1 MAGKRLSRDER
12 FERIVAELRARPSV
26 RISRLASD
34 FGVSS
39 ETVRRDIDELT
50 RRGLVDRT
58 YGGAAAHAL
67 VREPAIDDRFR
78 LHVAV
83 RGGIGAC
90 AAALIEPGDTVMI
103 DSGST
108 TTHFAKRLAAVAEDV
123 TVITNS
129 LAVALALGT
138 APGVRVLLCPGDY
151 EAREG
156 GTFGAETCAFLRRFS
171 AGKAVIGASGLTE
184 EGPVDVR
191 TDASWIKRLML
202 ERSARGLL
210 LVDRTKFNR
219 PSLEVVCPL
228 DDLDD
233 VVTDARPPAA
243 LGRALK
249 RAGVTLHLA
258 AGGEGAGDEDAGRGA
273 GRAAKA

>member
-1 MAGKRLSRDER
+1 VTVAGKRLSRGER

-26 RISRLASD
+26 RISRLAGE

-67 VREPAIDDRFR
+67 MREPAIDDRFR

-83 RGGIGAC
+83 RGRIGAC
-90 AAALIEPGDTVMI
+90 AAAMVEPGDTVMI

-108 TTHFAKRLAAVAEDV
+108 TMHFAKRLAAVAEDV

-151 EAREG
+151 DAREG
-156 GTFGAETCAFLRRFS
+156 GTFGAETCAFLQRFK
-171 AGKAVIGASGLTE
+171 ATKAVIGASGLTP
-184 EGPVDVR
+184 EGPVEAR
-191 TDASWIKRLML
+191 TDASWVKRVML

-210 LVDRTKFNR
+210 LVDHTKFDQ

-228 DDLDD
+228 EDLDD
-233 VVTDARPPAA
+233 VVTDTAPPAA
-243 LGRALK
+243 LAGALK
-249 RAGVTLHLA
+249 RAGTAVRLA
-258 AGGEGAGDEDAGRGA
+258 ADDDGAETVASS
-273 GRAAKA
+273 AAR

>member
-1 MAGKRLSRDER
+1 MRAARKRLSRGER

-26 RISRLASD
+26 RISHLASQ

-67 VREPAIDDRFR
+67 MREPSIDDRFR

-83 RGGIGAC
+83 RGRIGAH
-90 AAALIEPGDTVMI
+90 AAALVAPGETVMI

-108 TTHFAKRLAAVAEDV
+108 TMHFAKRLAAVAEEV

-129 LAVALALGT
+129 LAVAIALGT
-138 APGVRVLLCPGDY
+138 APAVRVLLCPGNYD
-151 EAREG
+151 AREG
-156 GTFGAETCAFLRRFS
+156 GTFGAETCAFLQRFS
-171 AGKAVIGASGLTE
+171 AAKAVIGASGLTA
-184 EGPVDVR
+184 EGPVEAR
-191 TDASWIKRLML
+191 TDASWVKRVML

-210 LVDRTKFNR
+210 LVDHTKFDR

-228 DDLDD
+228 DGLDD
-233 VVTDARPPAA
+233 VVTDAPPPAT
-243 LGRALK
+243 LGRALR
-249 RAGVTLHLA
+249 RAGTTVHVA
-258 AGGEGAGDEDAGRGA
+258 AEDEGAATGVASG
-273 GRAAKA
+273 AKA

>member
-1 MAGKRLSRDER
+1 VAGKRLSRGER
-12 FERIVAELRARPSV
+12 FERIVAELRAQPSV
-26 RISRLASD
+26 RISRLAND

-67 VREPAIDDRFR
+67 MREPAIDDRFR
-78 LHVAV
+78 LNVAV
-83 RGGIGAC
+83 RGRIGAC

-108 TTHFAKRLAAVAEDV
+108 TTHFAKRLAAVAEDL

-138 APGVRVLLCPGDY
+138 APGVRILLCPGDY
-151 EAREG
+151 VAREG
-156 GTFGAETCAFLRRFS
+156 GTFGAETCAFLQRFS
-171 AGKAVIGASGLTE
+171 AGKAVIGASGLTVD
-184 EGPVDVR
+184 GPVDAR
-191 TDASWIKRLML
+191 TDASWVKRVML
-202 ERSARGLL
+202 ERSVRGLL
-210 LVDRTKFNR
+210 LVDHTKFDQL
-219 PSLEVVCPL
+219 SLEVVCPL
-228 DDLDD
+228 DILDD
-233 VVTDARPPAA
+233 VVTDAPPPANLA
-243 LGRALK
+243 RALK

-258 AGGEGAGDEDAGRGA
+258 AAEDGNGVRTSA
-273 GRAAKA
+273 AAKS